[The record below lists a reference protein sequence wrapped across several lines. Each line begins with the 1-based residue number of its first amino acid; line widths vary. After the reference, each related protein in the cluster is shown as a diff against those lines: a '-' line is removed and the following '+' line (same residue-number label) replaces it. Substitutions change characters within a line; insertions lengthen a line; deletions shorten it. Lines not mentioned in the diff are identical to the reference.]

1 MRGLMAVAR
10 FTITEYGRRKL
21 IAFFVFG
28 SLLPTAALI
37 YLALNGSDLGALK
50 GAGRTDITT
59 IASLGIMQTFA
70 LIATLAVAMNN
81 VGAGFASGEAAMI
94 LARPLGRAKY
104 AMGRFIA
111 SSSITVG
118 LCALLAVETSLPGL
132 LTGHAQLTL
141 LWQHWGTMAFNLVIV
156 GAITT
161 MLSALVN
168 PAVLAAIAA
177 YIFQAG
183 AGAVASIRG
192 LVTGGLLKGF
202 VADILNLAWYVT
214 PKFLT
219 SPVYDQQVAG
229 IITLPRNTFGLTIWA
244 IAYAAGAL
252 AVTAWVVQRK
262 RVS

>member
-1 MRGLMAVAR
+1 
-10 FTITEYGRRKL
+10 KL
-21 IAFFVFG
+21 IAFFVLG
-28 SLLPTAALI
+28 SLLPTAGLI
-37 YLALNGSDLGALK
+37 YLALNGNELGALN
-50 GAGRTDITT
+50 ATGRIDLAT

-70 LIATLAVAMNN
+70 LIATLAVSMNN
-81 VGAGFASGEAAMI
+81 VGPGFASGEAAMI
-94 LARPLGRAKY
+94 LARPLGRARY

-132 LTGHAQLTL
+132 LTGQHRFAL
-141 LWQHWGTMAFNLVIV
+141 LWEHWGTVAFNLVVV

-168 PAVLAAIAA
+168 PAALAAIAA

-202 VADILNLAWYVT
+202 LADILNLAWYVT

-219 SPVYDQQVAG
+219 SPLSNQQIAG
-229 IITLPRNTFGLTIWA
+229 IITLPRNTLGLTVWA